1 MNRQTKDIAT
11 ASILITI
18 AVIWCG
24 MVWQTIPPG
33 TGHGDVGPRAFPLL
47 LGVLLG
53 LFGAGM
59 LTLALKRR
67 NHPEARAEAARRRA
81 DAVAAA
87 QAYVRR
93 DAGVREERASNAA
106 ARLTEGAPAT
116 QTAPDAP
123 DSAAAETED
132 SASRRAELVM
142 LALTL
147 GLLVLY
153 GFAMQKIGFTLAT
166 GLCVMATMLLI
177 LRDRSLV
184 RVGLMTVGITFGCW
198 LIFGQILDIP
208 LARGSWISLG

>member
-11 ASILITI
+11 ASLLIAI
-18 AVIWCG
+18 AAIWCG

-47 LGVLLG
+47 LGVMLG
-53 LFGAGM
+53 LLGAGM
-59 LTLALKRR
+59 LALALQRR
-67 NHPEARAEAARRRA
+67 ADPATRAEAARRRA

-93 DAGVREERASNAA
+93 DAGVRERSAPEAA
-106 ARLTEGAPAT
+106 ARLAPAEAPMNST
-116 QTAPDAP
+116 PDAASS
-123 DSAAAETED
+123 DAEEQ
-132 SASRRAELVM
+132 AGRRAELIM

-147 GLLVLY
+147 GLLALY
-153 GFAMQKIGFTLAT
+153 GFAMQKVGFTLAT
-166 GLCVMATMLLI
+166 GLCVLAAMVLI
-177 LRDRSLV
+177 LRDRSVL

-198 LIFGQILDIP
+198 LLFGQILDIP